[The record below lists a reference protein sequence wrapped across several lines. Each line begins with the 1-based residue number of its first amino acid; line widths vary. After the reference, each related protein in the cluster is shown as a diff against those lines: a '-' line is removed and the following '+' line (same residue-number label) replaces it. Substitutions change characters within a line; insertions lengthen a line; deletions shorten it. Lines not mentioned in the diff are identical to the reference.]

1 MRTRDLEERTA
12 AIEEIALDA
21 LAAARDW
28 DGREAALSKLAEEL
42 GAPREELEAE
52 LKRRRG

>member
-1 MRTRDLEERTA
+1 LEERTA

-28 DGREAALSKLAEEL
+28 PGEDAAIKQLAGEL
-42 GAPREELEAE
+42 GVPPEEVEAE
-52 LKRRRG
+52 VKRRRG